1 MKILIETTL
10 QDLFLL
16 AVEDDKTVA
25 KIHIKDLVKKADELP
40 LAFENLLTDANIDIN
55 DVEGFYITTGPGSF
69 MGCRTALIFVKAI
82 CQMTKTKL
90 YHASTFSLIS
100 KNEDGTYF
108 IDAKG
113 NTFYKA
119 EIKKGN
125 IQLSLVSEGTQTEIN
140 YDDIIENPNKY
151 LKLFSE
157 ATDLLSLEPIYLKEP
172 RVGGE

>member
-16 AVEDDKTVA
+16 AIDKGKTVA
-25 KIHIKDLVKKADELP
+25 KIHVNDLVKKADELP
-40 LAFENLLTDANIDIN
+40 NAFDLLLKEANAKIS
-55 DVEGFYITTGPGSF
+55 DVESFYITTGPGSF

-82 CQMTKTKL
+82 CQITKINL

-100 KNEDGTYF
+100 KNIDGTYF

-119 EIKKGN
+119 
-125 IQLSLVSEGTQTEIN
+125 
-140 YDDIIENPNKY
+140 IIENGNIRFSMSSEGVQSEISYEDIVENPEEY
-151 LKLFSE
+151 LKLFSK
-157 ATDLLSLEPIYLKEP
+157 ADDILHVDPIYLKEP